1 MMVERFWVRGEC
13 GSIAPLAV
21 VVCLVLVTT
30 LGFAV
35 DHGVVYAAKA
45 HQEQALD
52 AARQACMDASGAVP
66 AKYADNPGLTL
77 ADGIVQT
84 VRDQGVSAALT
95 VWFYEAP
102 AQSTPRS
109 ERLWVI
115 GVQVEQHTPLPF
127 SVPASPQALTVASSR
142 AFVAKPYSAEAA
154 WRPERRICGSYRFAE
169 GSTAGMS
176 TFSSISS
183 LQGFPDEMVKLAQ
196 GVG

>member
-1 MMVERFWVRGEC
+1 MTVERLWMRDER

-21 VVCLVLVTT
+21 MVCLVLVVA

-35 DHGVVYAAKA
+35 DYGMVYAVKA
-45 HQEQALD
+45 YQEQALD

-77 ADGIVQT
+77 ANRIVQT

-102 AQSTPRS
+102 AQSMPRS

-115 GVQVEQHTPLPF
+115 GVQVEQQMPLPF
-127 SVPASPQALTVASSR
+127 SASSSPKVLTVASSR
-142 AFVAKPYSAEAA
+142 AFVAKPYSAEAV
-154 WRPERRICGSYRFAE
+154 WRPGRRICGSYCFAE
-169 GSTAGMS
+169 GSTAGMA

-196 GVG
+196 SEG

>member
-52 AARQACMDASGAVP
+52 AARQACMDASGAVS

-84 VRDQGVSAALT
+84 VRDQGVSAA
-95 VWFYEAP
+95 
-102 AQSTPRS
+102 
-109 ERLWVI
+109 
-115 GVQVEQHTPLPF
+115 
-127 SVPASPQALTVASSR
+127 
-142 AFVAKPYSAEAA
+142 
-154 WRPERRICGSYRFAE
+154 
-169 GSTAGMS
+169 
-176 TFSSISS
+176 
-183 LQGFPDEMVKLAQ
+183 
-196 GVG
+196 